1 MEESRQVPKETAMKY
16 KDDFEFDLF
25 METSAKLGYNTQELF
40 VEAAKLL
47 YQDYIVLNKTSK
59 NHQKLKLNQE
69 VANQN
74 NEKKKCCK

>member
-1 MEESRQVPKETAMKY
+1 MEESRQVSKETAMKY

-40 VEAAKLL
+40 VEAAKVL